1 MLDPQGYVAVC
12 SGENLFVVRR
22 GELVTPPPGAVLE
35 GLTRDTVIQLAG
47 DLGFDVKEQMISRD
61 ALYTADE
68 VFVTGT
74 AAEVIGLREIDFRT
88 IGPGR
93 TGPITRALQEAYRS
107 LVAGEHPRSREWL
120 DYVAPAQESQE
131 STIG

>member
-1 MLDPQGYVAVC
+1 M
-12 SGENLFVVRR
+12 
-22 GELVTPPPGAVLE
+22 TPPPGAVLE

-88 IGPGR
+88 IGAGR

-107 LVAGEHPRSREWL
+107 LVAGDHPRSSEWL
-120 DYVAPAQESQE
+120 EYVSPEIAEAETQGSQSAPR
-131 STIG
+131 